1 MSTMSWFRIRWPAWV
16 RTRAQAPPFALSAAD
31 PFAGLAQIAERL
43 DAMRTE
49 PVLTPDA
56 LAARL
61 EALELDARRC
71 YRDATRRYLSGL
83 RTHSAEALAGW
94 SATVEACL
102 VRLAHAH
109 QSLLVPWSSARHKVR
124 LAPEAVAPVLARG
137 ARACAAI
144 LKWGYLRGIPARDGV
159 WADLC
164 RLYAMAEGRGCART
178 PIPGAPGI
186 DPRSS
191 VEREFL
197 KACMLWA
204 GRPAALVAEQV
215 DVAERVVEFC
225 TPGFSLSS
233 AADPRFAHVVD
244 IEGGDPPQLRA
255 AGCALAPSVRSIGLD
270 GGERLLGTL
279 LRLVHTD
286 RIPPRAFGTDLEKAL
301 VLDTLRHLESCWAAP
316 LQGQPGAQPAA
327 QSELGPARP
336 GGSMRAPY
344 PPDVRFARMLHAGR

>member
-1 MSTMSWFRIRWPAWV
+1 MSTMSWFRIRWSAWG
-16 RTRAQAPPFALSAAD
+16 RTRAEAPPLALSAAD
-31 PFAGLAQIAERL
+31 PFAGLGQISERL

-61 EALELDARRC
+61 EGLELDARRC
-71 YRDATRRYLSGL
+71 YRDATRRYLAGL
-83 RTHSAEALAGW
+83 RTHSPKALAER

-109 QSLLVPWSSARHKVR
+109 QSLLVPWSSARNKVR

-197 KACMLWA
+197 KACMLGA
-204 GRPAALVAEQV
+204 ARPAALVAEQV

-255 AGCALAPSVRSIGLD
+255 PGCALAPSVRSIGLD

-279 LRLVHTD
+279 MRLVQTD
-286 RIPPRAFGTDLEKAL
+286 RIPPRSFGTDLEKAQ
-301 VLDTLRHLESCWAAP
+301 VLETLQHLESCWAVPPQAHSGPQAP
-316 LQGQPGAQPAA
+316 SAV
-327 QSELGPARP
+327 GPAP
-336 GGSMRAPY
+336 AL
-344 PPDVRFARMLHAGR
+344 AEA